1 MRGVI
6 LAAGRGSRLGV
17 LTEERPKALVQVGDV
32 PLLAF
37 QLAAL
42 RGAGISEIGVVTGYC
57 ADAIT
62 TPVTRR
68 FHNERW
74 ASTNMVRSLECA
86 AGWLAESPCIVSYA
100 DIIYS
105 SDAVARLRATDADLA
120 ITYDPRWKALWEERF
135 GDAAIDAETFR
146 FDART
151 STLLEIGGRVTNV
164 DQVEGQYMGLL
175 RLTPTSWRWIV
186 DLLAGMSPAEVD
198 RLDVTRMLST
208 LLRLGREIRVV
219 PIGDGWIEVDSERD
233 LDLGQQMLAR
243 GHLPLPL

>member
-6 LAAGRGSRLGV
+6 LAAGRGSRLGI
-17 LTEERPKALVQVGDV
+17 LTKERPKALVQVGDV

-42 RGAGISEIGVVTGYC
+42 RGAGISEIAVVTGYC
-57 ADAIT
+57 AEAIT
-62 TPVTRR
+62 TPVSRR

-105 SDAVARLRATDADLA
+105 SDAVARLMDTDADLA
-120 ITYDPRWKALWEERF
+120 ITYDPHWKTLWEQRF
-135 GDAAIDAETFR
+135 GNAAIDAESFR
-146 FDART
+146 FDAHT
-151 STLLEIGGRVTNV
+151 STLREIGGRVTNV

-186 DLLAGMSPAEVD
+186 GLLDGMSPAEAD
-198 RLDVTRMLST
+198 RLDVTRMLSA
-208 LLRLGREIRVV
+208 LLPFGHEIGVV
-219 PIGDGWIEVDSERD
+219 PIGDGWMEVDSERD
-233 LDLGQQMLAR
+233 LDLGQRMLAS